1 MATPDT
7 AAIESPLIRY
17 SRWSLAVVAGA
28 MPSYVARFGV
38 RPIRSDLLEVLV
50 LLTIALYAGG
60 HLRTWSSWRPL
71 RTGLEI
77 PTALLLLA
85 GLISIAVS
93 TDHFGALG
101 FYRAYFIE
109 PIVLFYVAIDLLRK
123 PSDFRIVLLGFAI
136 GTTIFSILNLGA
148 WVIALKNHVDINLG
162 NAPEALYTSP
172 NSVAIFM
179 EPAVAIA
186 AGFVLYSDDR
196 RDRTLALVWL
206 VFGLAS
212 MIATLS
218 RAGMLTLAVLVL
230 VAVITMRRTR
240 LKLAILGGSVVV
252 AIALLQIPFVSKRLY
267 RQFDPSY
274 PYNTF
279 EGRLQI
285 WSDTLRMLRARPIFG
300 SGLRAYETAMQAYV
314 SPGHKPE
321 LYPHNL
327 FLAMWVEL
335 GLLGLI
341 AFVVL
346 LATLLWRGW
355 SSYARADGFARPLLW
370 GTSAAFLAVA
380 VHGMFDTPYFNN
392 DISVE
397 FWLVA
402 ALEIAAILFLVKRA
416 TRNTALER

>member
-1 MATPDT
+1 
-7 AAIESPLIRY
+7 
-17 SRWSLAVVAGA
+17 
-28 MPSYVARFGV
+28 MPSYVFRFGV
-38 RPIRSDLLEVLV
+38 KPFRSDVLEVLV
-50 LLTIALYAGG
+50 LLTIALYVAGNLG
-60 HLRTWSSWRPL
+60 RWPSWRPV
-71 RTGLEI
+71 RTGIEV
-77 PTALLLLA
+77 PTAVLLFA
-85 GLISIAVS
+85 GLIAIAVS

-109 PIVLFYVAIDLLRK
+109 PVILFYVAVDLLRTVGN
-123 PSDFRIVLLGFAI
+123 FRTVLLGFAI

-148 WVIALKNHVDINLG
+148 WVIALRNHVDINLG

-172 NSVAIFM
+172 NSVAVFL

-196 RDRTLALVWL
+196 RDRNVALVCL
-206 VFGLAS
+206 VFLLAS

-218 RAGMLTLAVLVL
+218 RAGMLTLAVLVI
-230 VAVITMRRTR
+230 VVVITMRSTR
-240 LKLAILGGSVVV
+240 LKLAIFGGALIT
-252 AIALLQIPFVSKRLY
+252 AIAIFQIPFVSKRLY

-285 WSDTLRMLRARPIFG
+285 WSDTLKMLRARPIFG
-300 SGLRAYETAMQAYV
+300 SGLRAYQTVMQAYV

-327 FLAMWVEL
+327 FLAMWAEL

-346 LATLLWRGW
+346 LAMLLWRGW
-355 SSYARADGFARPLLW
+355 TSYARASGFARPLLW
-370 GTSAAFLAVA
+370 GTSAAFIAVA
-380 VHGMFDTPYFNN
+380 VHGMFDTPYYNN
-392 DISVE
+392 DISIE
-397 FWLVA
+397 FWFVA
-402 ALEIAAILFLVKRA
+402 ALEIAAIIFLVRPA
-416 TRNTALER
+416 TRKAALQR